1 MYTDIRNHKEDV
13 IFTTFCPNFS
23 VISIDFW
30 QCIPLVEGDWR
41 CKSSFFLWCTGM
53 RPEKRGSEDS
63 PKVRLFEKATA
74 EAWIL
79 VFTKRGF
86 FQDSSA
92 LTELYLA
99 SRLRCSELNHI
110 NLMLM
115 LCALPTCLRRGEGE
129 GLRCWHLTYINYRA
143 SDKMRTTIPNGQ
155 ISMDTRLSAFYS
167 IHCIS

>member
-1 MYTDIRNHKEDV
+1 MQI
-13 IFTTFCPNFS
+13 
-23 VISIDFW
+23 
-30 QCIPLVEGDWR
+30 L
-41 CKSSFFLWCTGM
+41 KSSFFPGCIGM
-53 RPEKRGSEDS
+53 RPEKRGSEDI
-63 PKVRLFEKATA
+63 PKVRLFERAAAAA

-99 SRLRCSELNHI
+99 SRPCCSELNHI

-155 ISMDTRLSAFYS
+155 ISMETRLSAFYS
-167 IHCIS
+167 IHCISKVIVFEGVAASHFLHISNRSHHVAWQNKQVLVYC